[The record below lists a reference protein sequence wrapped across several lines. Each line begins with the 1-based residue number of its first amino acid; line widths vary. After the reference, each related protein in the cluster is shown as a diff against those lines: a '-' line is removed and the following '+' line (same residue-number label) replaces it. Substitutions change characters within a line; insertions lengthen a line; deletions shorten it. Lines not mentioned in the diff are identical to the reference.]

1 MMNVDEDLFYDAWRT
16 RGPEYTEKDAEDDAR
31 ERWEDGIE
39 MLDVLGAETASYLL
53 WEAYAGN
60 DIKPALKRYMDE
72 AWEDQKKHWEDLS
85 YGL

>member
-1 MMNVDEDLFYDAWRT
+1 MSVDQDLAYDAWRT
-16 RGPEYTEKDAEDDAR
+16 REPDPDYEGEAR

-39 MLDVLGAETASYLL
+39 MLEVLGAETASYLL
-53 WEAYAGN
+53 WEAYIGN
-60 DIKPALKRYMDE
+60 DIKKALDRYMDE